1 MVKTKTNGHT
11 VLRRPGFESELL
23 AHMDALWRFG
33 VSLTKSED
41 KAADLCQDTFIKALS
56 SQHQFEPGTS
66 LKAWL
71 FTILRNEYFSKLR
84 KSKRE
89 HPIDSVIVETFAG
102 PREDLDREDAEEVTQ
117 GFVEMLP
124 YLASIVQEQR
134 DAVIAVHYMNFTY
147 EESAYVFKADVGTI
161 KSRVSRG
168 LDRVRHLMATESI
181 ASFDLSAWATA
192 TKGVPKNHLYF
203 PIAEAYEE
211 IYAFLVK
218 NSKSTM
224 SSKATEPPQETD
236 IDTLLR
242 QIQRSGALDEGFED
256 LDGLMRGS

>member
-1 MVKTKTNGHT
+1 MANTKHNGHP

-23 AHMDALWRFG
+23 AHMDALRRFG

-41 KAADLCQDTFIKALS
+41 KAADLCQEAYVKALS
-56 SQHQFEPGTS
+56 RQDQFRPGTN

-71 FTILRNEYFSKLR
+71 FTILRNEYFSRLR
-84 KSKRE
+84 KSRRE
-89 HPIDSVIVETFAG
+89 QPIDAVIMETFAA
-102 PREDLDREDAEEVTQ
+102 PREDHDREDAEEVSH

-124 YLASIVQEQR
+124 YLASLVQEQR
-134 DAVIAVHYMNFTY
+134 DAVIAVHYLNFSY
-147 EESAYVFKADVGTI
+147 EESAYVFKTDVGTI

-168 LDRVRHLMATESI
+168 LDRVRHLMATQSI

-192 TKGVPKNHLYF
+192 TRGVPKNHLYF

-211 IYAFLVK
+211 IYAFLAK
-218 NSKSTM
+218 HSKSSLLSQM
-224 SSKATEPPQETD
+224 VEPPQETD
-236 IDTLLR
+236 VDTLLR

-256 LDGLMRGS
+256 LDDLMRG